1 MSPVDF
7 IPVAEET
14 GLIVKIGEWVLQRAC
29 ADIAALR
36 APMRVA
42 VNCSPIQFELS
53 RRRRKRPEWRSPGPG
68 CQLNRLEI
76 EITESALMKN
86 NQRVLDQLRRL
97 RAIGVRVSMDDF
109 GTGFSSL
116 SYLERFPITTIK
128 IDRSFV
134 EKLGQR
140 EGARATVR
148 AIIEL
153 ATSYKMTAL
162 AEGVETKAS

>member
-1 MSPVDF
+1 
-7 IPVAEET
+7 
-14 GLIVKIGEWVLQRAC
+14 
-29 ADIAALR
+29 
-36 APMRVA
+36 
-42 VNCSPIQFELS
+42 
-53 RRRRKRPEWRSPGPG
+53 
-68 CQLNRLEI
+68 
-76 EITESALMKN
+76 MKN

-134 EKLGQR
+134 EKLGER

-162 AEGVETKAS
+162 AEGVETESQLRALVELGCEHAQGYLFGKPRPIYEIWQSQAFPPISAAEQVRGVA